1 MRKKIIAGLGVAATA
16 VALWGAP
23 AAQAQTVAAPSAV
36 AADDSFMVWTT
47 DLCGSADF
55 IDYGE
60 GAPGGGS
67 NDDYIEVWDTCGDGH
82 GVRAYAWLDG
92 TYLGSKYNGN
102 GNLQYVVWDPFGNV
116 TAGQSVGLKIC
127 LVDGANDTTPSNCD
141 ESTRTSEDG

>member
-1 MRKKIIAGLGVAATA
+1 MRQKIIAGLGAAAAA

-23 AAQAQTVAAPSAV
+23 AAQARTVADPSA
-36 AADDSFMVWTT
+36 AAVDDSFTVWTT
-47 DLCGSADF
+47 DACGSADF

-67 NDDYIEVWDTCGDGH
+67 NDDYIEVWDTCGDTH

-92 TYLGSKYNGN
+92 TYLGSRYNGN
-102 GNLQYVVWDPFGNV
+102 GAWEYVVWDPFGNV

-127 LVDGANDTTPSNCD
+127 LVDGANDTTPSKCD
-141 ESTRTSEDG
+141 EMTSTSVDG